1 MFLVIFLGLNIW
13 CFGVLLNEIWGYA
26 ISFYFHFTQIP
37 RFFSTGLNYAF
48 HVTCVQTTDF
58 CTAVLLLQVFFV
70 NCSCLCLWH
79 AANTTPYIWTHLKLD
94 WETLWCLENG
104 QLGQPINHWVKNI
117 ITKTVLNWGFPP
129 QTQKHVPFLDF
140 SFMQCTLKVLRFM
153 LRFTGINHG
162 VFKHPISCAVYL
174 H

>member
-1 MFLVIFLGLNIW
+1 MGLCNQFLF
-13 CFGVLLNEIWGYA
+13 
-26 ISFYFHFTQIP
+26 SFYTDSQIFQH
-37 RFFSTGLNYAF
+37 RTKLCFSCHLCSNHWFLYSSFVASS
-48 HVTCVQTTDF
+48 
-58 CTAVLLLQVFFV
+58 LLCKL
-70 NCSCLCLWH
+70 CLCLWH

-94 WETLWCLENG
+94 WETLWCSENG
-104 QLGQPINHWVKNI
+104 QLGQPINHWVKSI

-140 SFMQCTLKVLRFM
+140 SFMQCTLKVLRVM
-153 LRFTGINHG
+153 LRFTWINHG